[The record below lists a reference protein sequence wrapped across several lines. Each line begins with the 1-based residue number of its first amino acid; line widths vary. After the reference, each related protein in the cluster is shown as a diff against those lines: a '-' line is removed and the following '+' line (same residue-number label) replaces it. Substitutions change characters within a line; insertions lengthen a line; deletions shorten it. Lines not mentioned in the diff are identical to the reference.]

1 MRSSGWHPLRSAAI
15 SESTPADGAGPEAA
29 SAGRVP
35 AATRY
40 ATPMYGLINKAVEG
54 LVRSRFGDAA
64 WDRIRA
70 RAGLPDEPFVGMEQ
84 YPDKTTYDLVGAA
97 SAELGAPAESILEEF
112 GVYWVTYTAEAGY
125 GELMRSAGRT
135 FPEFLR
141 NLDQLHTRVR
151 LSFPHLAPPS
161 FSVSEETE
169 STLVLSYYSVRP
181 GLAPLVVG
189 LLRGLGDRFALDV
202 AARSERVEGE
212 RPHDRF
218 HVSWRARA

>member
-1 MRSSGWHPLRSAAI
+1 
-15 SESTPADGAGPEAA
+15 
-29 SAGRVP
+29 
-35 AATRY
+35 
-40 ATPMYGLINKAVEG
+40 MYGLINKAVEG

-218 HVSWRARA
+218 HVSWSARA

>member
-1 MRSSGWHPLRSAAI
+1 
-15 SESTPADGAGPEAA
+15 
-29 SAGRVP
+29 
-35 AATRY
+35 
-40 ATPMYGLINKAVEG
+40 MYGLINKAVEG

-64 WDRIRA
+64 WDRIRT
-70 RAGLPDEPFVGMEQ
+70 RAGLPDAPFVGMEQ
-84 YPDKTTYDLVGAA
+84 HPDTTTYDPVGAPR
-97 SAELGAPAESILEEF
+97 AELGAPAEAILEEF

-125 GELMRSAGRT
+125 GELMRTAGRT

-161 FSVSEETE
+161 FSVSEETD
-169 STLVLSYYSVRP
+169 SSLVLSYYSARP

-189 LLRGLGDRFALDV
+189 LLRGLGDRFSLDV
-202 AARSERVEGE
+202 VSRTERIEDD

-218 HVSWRARA
+218 HVSWSARA